1 MAKEIVIW
9 CDPCLAEDVRTP
21 SREYRLAVGTVT
33 KTVDLCDAHADQF
46 VKPVSTL
53 LEEYGAVVEVAAAS
67 KKITQKRHAAGSNRS
82 TGPLPEVTLL
92 TFQQT
97 GVRKGKTPSGD
108 RDSQCLWCPM
118 DYSGDGSGFRRH
130 LETAHGLEGGF
141 STVFGSVPCPIC
153 GKEGLSSIGAHLS
166 RSHAD
171 FGFKSITQAFM
182 WARDNGDPH
191 GSYAT
196 VLAKAPILA

>member
-53 LEEYGAVVEVAAAS
+53 LEEYGATVEVATA

-97 GVRKGKTPSGD
+97 GVRKGKTPEGD
-108 RDSQCLWCPM
+108 REAQCLWCPM
-118 DYSGDGSGFRRH
+118 DYSVDGSGFRRH
-130 LETAHGLEGGF
+130 LETAHGLTGGF
-141 STVFGSVPCPIC
+141 LKIFGGVPCPVC
-153 GKEGLSSIGAHLS
+153 GKTGFTSLGAHLT
-166 RSHAD
+166 RSHPEAD
-171 FGFKSITQAFM
+171 FKSQTQAFI